1 METLINELANYQ
13 YSPKVNVF
21 LVYVL
26 GAMAIA
32 HFQTQK
38 NKLNLNEM
46 TDDEIYFNVRLG
58 FIDDQGRP
66 TAKYTYYQ
74 ILVTPGIGLVND
86 MIVQIFGQMF
96 GASSLKVYSYL
107 WYGQFLSHN
116 NLLFLYNYGT

>member
-1 METLINELANYQ
+1 METLINELANYL
-13 YSPKVNVF
+13 YSPRVNVF

-46 TDDEIYFNVRLG
+46 TDNEIYINVYNG

-74 ILVTPGIGLVND
+74 ILVIPGIGLVND
-86 MIVQIFGQMF
+86 MIAQTFGVMF
-96 GASSLKVYSYL
+96 GASSITIYNFL
-107 WYGQFLSHN
+107 WYGQFLSHDN
-116 NLLFLYNYGT
+116 PLFFYNRI

>member
-1 METLINELANYQ
+1 METLINELANYL
-13 YSPKVNVF
+13 YSPRVNVF

-46 TDDEIYFNVRLG
+46 TDDEIYFNVDYG
-58 FIDDQGRP
+58 YIDDQGRP

-74 ILVTPGIGLVND
+74 ILVIPGIGLVND
-86 MIVQIFGQMF
+86 LFAQAFGAMF
-96 GASSLKVYSYL
+96 GASSITIYNFL
-107 WYGQFLSHN
+107 WYGQFLSHDN
-116 NLLFLYNYGT
+116 PLFFYNRI